1 MPNIKPY
8 IQKPIYDFYSQG
20 PKGIILKRAVYQIT
34 SEPNVWQLIMG
45 DYDKNLNKLDIYNVT
60 NNNDREKILAT
71 VGVTLYSF
79 FSKKHYTMV
88 YAKGSTRARTRLY
101 QMGISMILDEYI
113 TDFDVYG

>member
-1 MPNIKPY
+1 LPNIKPY

-20 PKGIILKRAVYQIT
+20 PKGIIHKRVFYQIT
-34 SEPNVWQLIMG
+34 SDPNVWQLIMG

-79 FSKKHYTMV
+79 FSKSITPW
-88 YAKGSTRARTRLY
+88 
-101 QMGISMILDEYI
+101 SMLKEVQELEQ
-113 TDFDVYG
+113 DFIKWELV